1 MPRRRGG
8 TSAGRPPPASRRWY
22 ARWSTPI
29 WRLSPAR
36 CRAATAMTDA
46 GAITD
51 ASYSL
56 AGKRVWFAGHRGM
69 VGAALVRRLAAPG
82 CALLTGPPHV
92 GDFDGTGSGRG

>member
-36 CRAATAMTDA
+36 CSAATAMTDA

-51 ASYSL
+51 ARYSL
-56 AGKRVWFAGHRGM
+56 AGKRVWVAGLRGP
-69 VGAALVRRLAAPG
+69 VGIALVRRPIGSAAGGESVWQYGLILAGAG
-82 CALLTGPPHV
+82 A
-92 GDFDGTGSGRG
+92 